1 MSAKGELP
9 AFDEIETLLARAY
22 AQDRSRLYEHEIYSI
37 LDRIGLMVP
46 VHFLIT
52 HEDQITPDL
61 MFDFT
66 GGKVV
71 LKAAYMDIVHKQK
84 AGAVQVVIKDLEF
97 VRYSYRRMKDSL
109 EAEGYALAG
118 ILLVEF
124 IEYSQD
130 LGNETLL
137 GFRESDAFGPVVSF
151 SKGGSDA
158 EHFARHFSPPNLIPA
173 PMDEAWAKALL
184 YSTHIQKK
192 FEEQGKDDYTDKI
205 IRAGMKFGRL
215 AAHFSNFFKSGS
227 AFAIR
232 EFEVNPF
239 IFDPY
244 GRFIALDGYAV
255 FEPKTFIDSTLS
267 ASPET
272 LTPIFNPTGV
282 AVVGVSRRKIDSPGT
297 IIAKNLMAM
306 GRQDVCCIN
315 PKGDQ
320 IVLAGKRI
328 PVYNNLASVPAVV
341 ELAVVSVPAEHVLSV
356 VSDCA
361 AKGVKSVILIPGGFS
376 ETGRG
381 EDVEQ
386 QILAVARQH
395 GMRLLGPNCL
405 GVMYA
410 GNENNPGINTFFIPE
425 DKLRI
430 PAGLNR
436 NVALLS
442 QSGALGLTE
451 LHNLRHGISPRAV
464 VSYGNQL
471 DIDPSDLIAYF
482 SHSEEID
489 VIGCYIEGFKPGA
502 GKMFCKQAGQCKKPV
517 IVYKA
522 GRTEVGRK
530 ATESHTASIAGEYV
544 VAQAAMKQAGVVL
557 AESVT
562 EHNNLLKIFA
572 LLNDFTVTG
581 NRVAIIA
588 NAGYEKTYA
597 ADNLGH
603 LAVAQFDESTK
614 HALEAIIPPMV
625 NAEPLLDLTPMADD
639 HLFEQ
644 SIETVLSCD
653 KVDALFVS
661 IVPHTPALHTTD
673 AEMAADHENVAVR
686 IVRQAH
692 KHKKPIV
699 VSICLSAGS
708 DVVYNSI
715 GRTLEEGG
723 VPTFLSA
730 SQAMKCL
737 NAFIRYWSIRK
748 GGDLAEWLK

>member
-1 MSAKGELP
+1 MGENSESA
-9 AFDEIETLLARAY
+9 AFDEIEAMLEHAY
-22 AQDRSRLYEHEIYSI
+22 YQDRSMLYEHEVYTI
-37 LDRIGLMVP
+37 LDRLGLMVP

-61 MFDFT
+61 MSGFT

-71 LKAAYMDIVHKQK
+71 LKAASTHLVHKQK
-84 AGAVQVVIKDLEF
+84 AGAVKVLIKDLEF
-97 VRYSYRRMKDSL
+97 VRYNYHRMKDSL
-109 EAEGYALAG
+109 EGEGYALAG

-158 EHFARHFSPPNLIPA
+158 EHFAKHFSPPNLIPA

-192 FEEQGKDDYTDKI
+192 FREQGKDDYTEKI

-215 AAHFSNFFKSGS
+215 AAHFSNFSKSGS
-227 AFAIR
+227 AFTIR

-244 GRFIALDGYAV
+244 GRFIALDGYAH
-255 FEPKTFIDSTLS
+255 FEPNKFINSNLS
-267 ASPET
+267 ALPAT
-272 LTPIFNPTGV
+272 LAPIFKPDGV
-282 AVVGVSRRKIDSPGT
+282 AVVGVSSRKMDSPGT
-297 IIAKNLMAM
+297 IIAKNLLSL
-306 GRQDVCCIN
+306 GRQDVYCIN
-315 PKGDQ
+315 PRGGLIELSEKQ
-320 IVLAGKRI
+320 LPVFKTLA
-328 PVYNNLASVPAVV
+328 LVPAVV

-376 ETGRG
+376 ETGQG

-395 GMRLLGPNCL
+395 GIRLLGPNCL

-430 PAGLNR
+430 PTGLNKK
-436 NVALLS
+436 VALLS

-482 SHSEEID
+482 SNSEEID

-522 GRTEVGRK
+522 GRTEMGRK
-530 ATESHTASIAGEYV
+530 ATESHTASIAGEYA
-544 VAQAAMKQAGVVL
+544 VALAAMKQAGVVM

-562 EHNNLLKIFA
+562 EHKDLLKAFA
-572 LLNDFTVTG
+572 LLNHFTVTG

-603 LAVAQFDESTK
+603 LAVAQFDASTK
-614 HALEAIIPPMV
+614 QALEAILPPMV
-625 NAEPLLDLTPMADD
+625 NAEPLLDLPPWPTINCSSSALRRCFPAMALMPYLFPSFHTLRPCTPRIKRWPRIMKMWQCVSSVRPAYIKSRSSS
-639 HLFEQ
+639 Q
-644 SIETVLSCD
+644 S
-653 KVDALFVS
+653 A
-661 IVPHTPALHTTD
+661 
-673 AEMAADHENVAVR
+673 
-686 IVRQAH
+686 
-692 KHKKPIV
+692 
-699 VSICLSAGS
+699 
-708 DVVYNSI
+708 
-715 GRTLEEGG
+715 
-723 VPTFLSA
+723 
-730 SQAMKCL
+730 
-737 NAFIRYWSIRK
+737 
-748 GGDLAEWLK
+748 